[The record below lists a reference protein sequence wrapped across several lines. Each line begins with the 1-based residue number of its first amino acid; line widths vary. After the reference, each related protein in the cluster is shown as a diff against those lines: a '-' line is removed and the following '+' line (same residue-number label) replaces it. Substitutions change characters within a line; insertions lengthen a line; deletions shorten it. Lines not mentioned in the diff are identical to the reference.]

1 MLRPLVPFLV
11 ALALA
16 GCDSDDG
23 GPSGDDGAP
32 GSAIDADGA
41 TLLGLVDIALLDD
54 VDSGREPGVDAVY
67 GSFRRFASTEELE
80 AIVSLIRPAAS
91 DACLLREDDDFEGFD
106 EASPIDAGEVL
117 VFTSPD
123 GTWVEMA
130 RTDGEE
136 GVEYVEPGSPGDS
149 IVLPD
154 SVPAGLVL
162 DVPGADFPAFAAV
175 PVPAVTPLGEIAPGR
190 FPPGAAVTDTFE
202 WDAADDPGSVV
213 RLDFLVASGNGAD
226 DELRDVTC
234 VTRDDG
240 AFAIPTA
247 TLAALGA
254 DEDTYFVV
262 MVTRETRH
270 VARRGDALLL
280 TSQSSE
286 GG

>member
-1 MLRPLVPFLV
+1 MTARP
-11 ALALA
+11 
-16 GCDSDDG
+16 
-23 GPSGDDGAP
+23 GAP
-32 GSAIDADGA
+32 STRTGRRFSE
-41 TLLGLVDIALLDD
+41 LVDIALLDD
-54 VDSGREPGVDAVY
+54 VDFGREPGADAVY
-67 GSFRRFASTEELE
+67 ASFRRFASTGELD
-80 AIVSLIRPAAS
+80 AIVSPIRPAAS
-91 DACLLREDDDFEGFD
+91 DACLLCEEDDFEGFD
-106 EASPIDAGEVL
+106 EAPPIDAGEVL

-136 GVEYVEPGSPGDS
+136 GVEYVEPGSPGGS

-154 SVPAGLVL
+154 SVAAGLVL

-190 FPPGAAVTDTFE
+190 FPPGAAVTDTFG

-213 RLDFLVASGNGAD
+213 RLDFLVASGDGANG
-226 DELRDVTC
+226 ELRDVAC
-234 VTRDDG
+234 VARDDS

-254 DEDTYFVV
+254 DENMHFVV
-262 MVTRETRH
+262 MVTRETPH
-270 VARRGDALLL
+270 VARRGDALPL